1 MLPFLRI
8 GIFRIPMFALMIL
21 LGLIAFTLLTIFI
34 LEKKEKVSQKITNR
48 ILIVCAAGVAAL
60 YVFAFA
66 FNSLFHS
73 IAKGRIVLGG
83 ITWLGGILG
92 AFPVMVLGIH
102 FFCPR
107 IKGNALFYFN
117 LLIPAIALG
126 HCFGRIGC
134 FCGGCCYGGVTDSFL
149 GIQFPAGSNAALKY
163 PALDGSGKSLP
174 LYPTQLFEAAFELL
188 MFASMMIFYK
198 KLRPHFLKMYCFGYG
213 VFRFCIEFLRGDN
226 RGSTGFALS
235 PSQVMSIVLIV
246 IGVLLILYEK
256 KKVFKK
262 LYAKMQAYR
271 DETTLYGVYVRTEI
285 DSVLKQCKQLEQDG
299 VITEE
304 EYMHTAKILQAR
316 IHEKPTIDKATSC
329 EDSSMNMTQ

>member
-1 MLPFLRI
+1 M
-8 GIFRIPMFALMIL
+8 MIL

-48 ILIVCAAGVAAL
+48 ILIVCAVGLVAL
-60 YVFAFA
+60 YLFAFA

-73 IAKGRIVLGG
+73 IARGKIVLGG

-92 AFPVMVLGIH
+92 AFPVMIVGIH

-149 GIQFPAGSNAALKY
+149 GVQFPAGSNAALTH

-174 LYPTQLFEAAFELL
+174 LFPTQLFEAAFELF

-213 VFRFCIEFLRGDN
+213 IFRFGVEFLRGDN

-235 PSQVMSIVLIV
+235 PSQVMSIVLII

-256 KKVFKK
+256 EKIFKK
-262 LYAKMQAYR
+262 LYAKMKGYREEGNVYGAYLR
-271 DETTLYGVYVRTEI
+271 TDIQTTLKC
-285 DSVLKQCKQLEQDG
+285 LKSLQQDG
-299 VITEE
+299 VITET
-304 EYMHTAKILQAR
+304 EYAQAENKLNERIL
-316 IHEKPTIDKATSC
+316 IKPTSDVL
-329 EDSSMNMTQ
+329 EE

>member
-1 MLPFLRI
+1 MFPFLRI
-8 GIFRIPMFALMIL
+8 GIFRIPMFAVMIL
-21 LGLIAFTLLTIFI
+21 LGLLAFTLLTIFI

-73 IAKGRIVLGG
+73 IAKGKIVLGG

-149 GIQFPAGSNAALKY
+149 GVQFPVGSNAALTH

-174 LYPTQLFEAAFELL
+174 LYPTQLFEAVFELL

-213 VFRFCIEFLRGDN
+213 VFRFGVEFLRGDN

-246 IGVLLILYEK
+246 IGILLILYEK
-256 KKVFKK
+256 EKVFKK
-262 LYAKMQAYR
+262 LYTKMQAYR
-271 DETTLYGVYVRTEI
+271 EETALYGVHVRAEI
-285 DSVLKQCKQLEQDG
+285 NGVLRQLKQLQTDG
-299 VITEE
+299 VITEA
-304 EYMHTAKILQAR
+304 EYIQTAETLQSR
-316 IHEKPTIDKATSC
+316 IYEKPIIDEPCAYMEKQT
-329 EDSSMNMTQ
+329 E